1 MERREALRLLA
12 AAALAPSFLRW
23 EPEALIDGLRA
34 HLGHERSVVAPRAGP
49 YRFKALDDHQR
60 ATVTEVSEM
69 IIPAT
74 DTPGAKGVHVDEFID
89 LILADWCTDKERADF
104 LAGLAALDAAST
116 QAYECAFVDATTEQR
131 TVLLRRLDDELTAA
145 RARRK
150 AWKLGFGPKPP
161 DHTKL
166 FWHQMRSLTV
176 TGYYTSEIG
185 YTVERQ
191 SVLIPGI
198 WKACTP
204 IEAR

>member
-23 EPEALIDGLRA
+23 EPEALIDGLRS
-34 HLGHERSVVAPRAGP
+34 HLGRESKSAAPAGN
-49 YRFKALDDHQR
+49 YRFQALDEHQR
-60 ATVTEVSEM
+60 AMVTEISEM

-74 DTPGAKGVHVDEFID
+74 DTPGAKAMHVEEFID
-89 LILADWCTDKERADF
+89 LILAEWSTDAERAAF
-104 LAGLAALDAAST
+104 LEGLSALDAASM
-116 QAYECAFVDATTEQR
+116 QAYGRGFLDASAEQR
-131 TVLLRRLDDELTAA
+131 TALLRRLDDELTAA
-145 RARRK
+145 RAARK
-150 AWKLGFGPKPP
+150 AWKAGSGPKPP

-166 FWHQMRSLTV
+166 FWHQIRSLTV
-176 TGYYTSEIG
+176 TGYYTTEFG

-191 SVLIPGI
+191 RVLIPGV